1 MNPAVLLLS
10 VCIAQ
15 APLQSTDTS
24 TSGGANATTV
34 DTKAA
39 PTDGPDT
46 PATQT
51 SSQAVQVAPPAT
63 VTPAAPPPR
72 EAAPEAASAES
83 TTTKQTPPAPLPT
96 LNKKSPVLA
105 WALSFGLGMGIGN
118 WYAEAPGQAVFVALG
133 EIAGIVMMVVGEG
146 GGRAAGL
153 ATFLASWAL
162 DWGTAVHNANKYNAQ
177 LEAQAQLRA
186 LTRPMELSD
195 RGALPPTQGLRITLP
210 LGL

>member
-1 MNPAVLLLS
+1 MTPAVLLLS

-24 TSGGANATTV
+24 TGGPGNATMAHSEAGPA
-34 DTKAA
+34 DA
-39 PTDGPDT
+39 PDVPK
-46 PATQT
+46 TQT
-51 SSQAVQVAPPAT
+51 SSQAAQVAPAAKVAPAT
-63 VTPAAPPPR
+63 PPPT
-72 EAAPEAASAES
+72 EAAPEAAGAVS
-83 TTTKQTPPAPLPT
+83 TTEEAPPAPLPK
-96 LNKKSPVLA
+96 LNKKSAVIA

-133 EIAGIVMMVVGEG
+133 EIAGIVMMIVGDG

-162 DWGTAVHNANKYNAQ
+162 DWSTAIHNANQYNAQ
-177 LEAQAQLRA
+177 LEAQAQLKA
-186 LTRPMELSD
+186 LTRPTELSD
-195 RGALPPTQGLRITLP
+195 RGALPATHSLSITLP